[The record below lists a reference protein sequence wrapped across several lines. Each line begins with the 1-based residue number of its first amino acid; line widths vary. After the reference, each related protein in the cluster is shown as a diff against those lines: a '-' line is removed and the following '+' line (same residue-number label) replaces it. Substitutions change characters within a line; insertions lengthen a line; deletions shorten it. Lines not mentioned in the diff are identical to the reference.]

1 MRRHLLHITAL
12 LALML
17 PLSCAKEVEPDVP
30 GNKPAVDYEGKEVT
44 VYFGVEMPDPVA
56 TKAIGENPEIT
67 SLHVAVFGSS
77 GYLKEYR
84 LAEPVDDHVSQ
95 EGVAGKKGYKVTL
108 SITSS
113 RVRLHFIANG
123 PASLPFDYESTVMA
137 KLTSMGGE
145 DAYWQRILLNNGIYA
160 DTDYPGYYDTPPV
173 LVIDPD
179 FDLDDDGVTHKLA
192 LVPLIRNFS
201 KITVVAKPK
210 AESNFVVNSFAVVNV
225 PDRGSI
231 APYNSATGDFMM
243 NYHTYPTLPALSAVY
258 GGNMPGETIIDKSYP
273 SESDFA
279 GLTNGVVNASG
290 AIYMYERPV
299 PKSDATIIIVN
310 GTYTDPDTGVEDT
323 GYYKIDMMDGGDYLP
338 ILRNFRYQITIEK
351 VHRKGKATVAGAVN
365 GAGSADISADI
376 STASQVNIS
385 DGTSAISVEYTEKTL
400 AIGGTYSLGVS
411 FTPDVST
418 GVVDNSLVTYEL
430 RDPDANG
437 AVIADI
443 SDISFDSS
451 LGKLTYTT
459 TAVDANKMKSQV
471 IRVIGTSA
479 TSRLYRDV
487 TIRLLPRQS
496 MIVSCI
502 SEIEQVAGTGQT
514 VTVSIPKDLPQS
526 IFPLQ
531 FRVEVAAKT
540 LTPNADDLPVE
551 PGETI
556 VTGESGRSY
565 QFIKTISYQDYING
579 YQDTHSVFTCEFK
592 SIIAES
598 DSEIYVSNP
607 YFATGSTSFTTFEKR
622 YFSSLRFSDAAAV
635 NEDDPVNFFFVMDAE
650 HDTAEKLI
658 PEVVHVYLT
667 GLVPYFDMYPDELQ
681 RVSGNHYVYTVPAP
695 GTGTQTL
702 HLLSTGDTE
711 HYAVALKAEYYEDN
725 DFANASTEFSGLSF
739 GTVFYGRG
747 WPTTFSFTIPND
759 FEMPAIGYVD
769 IEIGLTNLE
778 RNDANIIESE
788 GKYYYRAYSK
798 GNHTISLKT
807 SGSQTAAVGVELS
820 NSSFKTAVGTESTR
834 SYLNIA
840 AGRITNSV
848 PGAYR
853 PFRDNRN
860 TVYVYTNKNGSGQVA
875 SYTTNMSNN
884 GTSVTNYSAAN
895 FASNVVDADT
905 KLYLSMRSEYNG
917 TTYRATTTADA
928 LYNSGNATTVTFST
942 AAFGTRE
949 VTIDTTN
956 DHFSTSNREYTQDDV
971 TVTFSNLSGVSGSYV
986 TMADGSNITVAVPSG
1001 YHISEITISY
1011 DDDNYAQSGSVVSGG
1026 GSFSG
1031 TTTGTWTSANN
1042 TTRSVTLRLNK
1053 RNNGLF
1059 TTRYLRPSSIVVT
1072 VVED

>member
-1 MRRHLLHITAL
+1 MRRHLLHISAL
-12 LALML
+12 LALLL
-17 PLSCAKEVEPDVP
+17 PLSCAKEVLQDVP
-30 GNKPAVDYEGKEVT
+30 GKKPVVDYEGKEVT

-56 TKAIGENPEIT
+56 TKTIGENPEIT

-123 PASLPFDYESTVMA
+123 PSSLPFDYESTVMA

-273 SESDFA
+273 SETDFA
-279 GLTNGVVNASG
+279 NLANGVVNASG

-310 GTYTDPDTGVEDT
+310 GTYTDPETSVEHT
-323 GYYKIDMMDGGDYLP
+323 GYYKIDMMDGGEYLP

-351 VHRKGKATVAGAVN
+351 VHRKGKTTVAGAVN

-418 GVVDNSLVTYEL
+418 GVVNNSLVTYEL

-437 AVIADI
+437 AVIADV
-443 SDISFDSS
+443 SDISYDSS

-487 TIRLLPRQS
+487 TIRLLPQQS

-502 SEIEQVAGTGQT
+502 SEIEQAAGTEQT

-531 FRVEVAAKT
+531 FKVEVAAKT
-540 LTPNADDLPVE
+540 LTPNAEDLPVE

-622 YFSSLRFSDAAAV
+622 YFSGLRFSDAAAV

-667 GLVPYFDMYPDELQ
+667 GLVPDYDNYPDELQ
-681 RVSGNHYVYTVPAP
+681 RVSGNHYVYTVHAP

-711 HYAVALKAEYYEDN
+711 QYAVALKAEYYEDN
-725 DFANASTEFSGLSF
+725 DYANASTEFSGLSF

-759 FEMPAIGYVD
+759 FEMPGVGYID
-769 IEIGLTNLE
+769 IELGLTNLE
-778 RNDANIIESE
+778 PNDANIITSE

-807 SGSQTAAVGVELS
+807 SGSQTAAVGVQLS
-820 NSSFKTAVGTESTR
+820 HSSFKTAVGTQSTR

-840 AGRITNSV
+840 AGRITNNGPSN
-848 PGAYR
+848 A
-853 PFRDNRN
+853 FRNNRN
-860 TVYVYTNKNGSGQVA
+860 TVYIYTNKNSTGQVA
-875 SYTTNMSNN
+875 SYQTNQTGRNA
-884 GTSVTNYSAAN
+884 TSATNYSAAN

-905 KLYLSMRSEYNG
+905 NLYLSMYSNYNS
-917 TTYRATTTADA
+917 TTYRATTTAGA
-928 LYNSGNATTVTFST
+928 LYNNGNATSVTFST

-949 VTIDTTN
+949 VTIDTTS
-956 DHFSTSNREYTQDDV
+956 DHFSTSNRTYTQDGV
-971 TVTFSNLSGVSGSYV
+971 TFTFSNLSNVNGYYV
-986 TMADGSNITVAVPSG
+986 TVAGGSTVTVSVPAG
-1001 YHISEITISY
+1001 YHITNIVFGYYY
-1011 DDDNYAQSGSVVSGG
+1011 DYYTPGSVS
-1026 GSFSG
+1026 SS
-1031 TTTGTWTSANN
+1031 TGTY
-1042 TTRSVTLRLNK
+1042 
-1053 RNNGLF
+1053 NNGDWTAANSNTKSVIF
-1059 TTRYLRPSSIVVT
+1059 TMTRGGRDIRLESMEVT

>member
-12 LALML
+12 LALLL
-17 PLSCAKEVEPDVP
+17 PLSCEKEVLQDVP
-30 GNKPAVDYEGKEVT
+30 GNKPTVDYEGKEVT

-95 EGVAGKKGYKVTL
+95 EGISGKKGYKVTL

-123 PASLPFDYESTVMA
+123 PSSLPFDYESTVMA

-192 LVPLIRNFS
+192 LVPLIRNFA
-201 KITVVAKPK
+201 KITVVAEPK

-225 PDRGSI
+225 PDRGSV

-243 NYHTYPTLPALSAVY
+243 NYQTYPTLSDLSAVY
-258 GGNMPGETIIDKSYP
+258 GGNMPSETVIDKSYP

-299 PKSDATIIIVN
+299 PKSDATIIVVN
-310 GTYTDPDTGVEDT
+310 GTYTDPDTGDEHT
-323 GYYKIDMMDGGDYLP
+323 GYYKIDMMDKGEYLP
-338 ILRNFRYQITIEK
+338 ILRNFRYQITIQK
-351 VHRKGKATVAGAVN
+351 VHRKGKATVAGAIN
-365 GAGSADISADI
+365 GAGSGDISADI

-385 DGTSAISVEYTEKTL
+385 DGKSAISVEYTDKTL

-418 GVVDNSLVTYEL
+418 GVVDNTLVTFEL
-430 RDPDANG
+430 KDPDSNG
-437 AVIADI
+437 AVIADV

-459 TAVDANKMKSQV
+459 TDVDPTKTKSQV
-471 IRVIGTSA
+471 IRVIGTSG
-479 TSRLYRDV
+479 TSRLYRDITV
-487 TIRLLPRQS
+487 RLLPQQR
-496 MIVSCI
+496 MTVSCI
-502 SEIEQVAGTGQT
+502 SEIEQVAGTAQT

-531 FRVEVAAKT
+531 FRVEVAAKS
-540 LTPNADDLPVE
+540 LTPNAGDLPVSPGTTIVE
-551 PGETI
+551 GET
-556 VTGESGRSY
+556 GNSY
-565 QFIKTISYQDYING
+565 QFVKTVSYTDYING
-579 YQDTHSVFTCEFK
+579 YQDTYSVFTCEFK

-598 DSEIYVSNP
+598 DSDIYVYNAF
-607 YFATGSTSFTTFEKR
+607 FATGKTSFTTFEKR
-622 YFSSLRFSDAAAV
+622 YFSGLRFSSAAAV

-667 GLVPYFDMYPDELQ
+667 GLVPDYDNYPDELQ

-711 HYAVALKAEYYEDN
+711 QYAVALKAEYYEDN
-725 DFANASTEFSGLSF
+725 DYANASTEFSGLSF

-759 FEMPAIGYVD
+759 FEMPAAGYVD

-778 RNDANIIESE
+778 PDDANIITSG
-788 GKYYYRAYSK
+788 GKYYYRATSTGTK
-798 GNHTISLKT
+798 TISLKT
-807 SGSQTAAVGVELS
+807 SGSQTAAVGVQLS
-820 NSSFKTAVGTESTR
+820 HSSFATAIGTQTTR
-834 SYLNIA
+834 SYVSIA
-840 AGRITNSV
+840 AQNVQFTG
-848 PGAYR
+848 
-853 PFRDNRN
+853 NRASGYYN
-860 TVYVYTNKNGSGQVA
+860 QTVKCYSDSGYSTQVGSFTGTRTS
-875 SYTTNMSNN
+875 SY
-884 GTSVTNYSAAN
+884 GNYSYYNAA
-895 FASNVVDADT
+895 FTFTSVVDAT
-905 KLYLSMRSEYNG
+905 QTIYMRYQDNTYNY
-917 TTYRATTTADA
+917 TSSATA
-928 LYNSGNATTVTFST
+928 LNMY
-942 AAFGTRE
+942 
-949 VTIDTTN
+949 
-956 DHFSTSNREYTQDDV
+956 
-971 TVTFSNLSGVSGSYV
+971 
-986 TMADGSNITVAVPSG
+986 DG
-1001 YHISEITISY
+1001 
-1011 DDDNYAQSGSVVSGG
+1011 
-1026 GSFSG
+1026 
-1031 TTTGTWTSANN
+1031 TSAAV
-1042 TTRSVTLRLNK
+1042 TRAR
-1053 RNNGLF
+1053 R
-1059 TTRYLRPSSIVVT
+1059 
-1072 VVED
+1072 